1 MTLSQ
6 TSKLFA
12 ILCVFAPLRQVK
24 AQVHLNKLSE
34 AEAAN
39 LAKGIVGAE

>member
-1 MTLSQ
+1 MTLSP

-34 AEAAN
+34 AEAAK